1 MKLSKWCRQF
11 CLSMKKNGYFYT
23 GTVKALKIFFDIY
36 IPENALFIK
45 NVEVFILLVY
55 YSN

>member
-1 MKLSKWCRQF
+1 MVQTVL
-11 CLSMKKNGYFYT
+11 LEYEKNGYFYT